1 MRVRFP
7 GTGVTGSYDTVA
19 GGQTQAFY
27 KFSKCSYAQSHLF
40 SYFIFF
46 LVGGGAGARSPAVQ
60 ANVTKDLRMT
70 LTF

>member
-46 LVGGGAGARSPAVQ
+46 LGGGAGGQVQ
-60 ANVTKDLRMT
+60 GLLQSR
-70 LTF
+70 LTSLSI